1 MVERVLGEQLYI
13 DNVDTKH
20 GGIYQCL
27 ADDLSQEPPHA
38 MIVVDVVYVPKVSTY
53 RHYVNTEQGSKAEL
67 YCDYSANPSG
77 EVLWL
82 RNGKKLNTSNKF
94 TFNEIA
100 HKERKRSILTV
111 MDVSANDLGEY
122 ICQVQVRRRV
132 EIDICAVLVKFIVFI
147 ECHWPW

>member
-1 MVERVLGEQLYI
+1 MLGEQLYI
-13 DNVDTKH
+13 DNADTKH

-53 RHYVNTEQGSKAEL
+53 RHYVNTEQGGDAEL
-67 YCDYSANPSG
+67 NCDYSSNPSG
-77 EVLWL
+77 EVIWL
-82 RNGKKLNTSNKF
+82 RNGKKLNASYKYA
-94 TFNEIA
+94 FNEIA

-111 MDVSANDLGEY
+111 MDVRANDLGAY

-132 EIDICAVLVKFIVFI
+132 EIYI
-147 ECHWPW
+147 